1 MPRTAIRLAIGL
13 LLVIAAIVALA
24 PATIVDAALDART
37 HGAWRMADARGLWWR
52 GRGVLASAD
61 GRARMPLAWRVALPP
76 VARGV
81 LSVELDSGRG
91 AAGGTIDVRPG
102 TLSLHGL
109 ELRVPA
115 ALAAALAPRAAALTV
130 GGTLDLRARTFEWS
144 PSGSPSGGSGAL
156 DAQWQRARLVVAGT
170 TVDLGTVAL
179 ALAPRQGRLEGTVR
193 NTGGELAVDGTIAGS
208 GGSVDAAL
216 TLTPSSATP
225 EALRRT
231 LPMLGAQD
239 AAGAAHLAWHGGW

>member
-1 MPRTAIRLAIGL
+1 MPRTAIRFAIGL
-13 LLVIAAIVALA
+13 LLVIAALVALA

-37 HGAWRMADARGLWWR
+37 RGAWRMADARGLWWR
-52 GRGVLASAD
+52 GRGVLASDD
-61 GRARMPLAWRVALPP
+61 GRARMPIAWRVALRP

-81 LSVELDSGRG
+81 LSVELDSGSDG
-91 AAGGTIDVRPG
+91 ARGTIDVRPG
-102 TLSLHGL
+102 TLSLHGF
-109 ELRVPA
+109 ELRAPA
-115 ALAAALAPRAAALTV
+115 ALAAALTPRGAALTI
-130 GGTLDLRARTFEWS
+130 GGVLELHAAAFEWS
-144 PSGSPSGGSGAL
+144 PSGGTSGGSGAL

-179 ALAPRQGRLEGTVR
+179 ELAPRQGRLEGTVR
-193 NTGGELAVDGTIAGS
+193 NSGGELAVDGTIVGS

-216 TLTPSSATP
+216 TLTASSATP

-239 AAGAAHLAWHGGW
+239 AAGAVHLAWHGGR